1 MILGSS
7 PKMRAKGGIEARP
20 RRSHNLKRPQ
30 AITDTELAV
39 LKLLWERGS
48 LTAREIS
55 QGVYSSGT
63 TSDIGTVHSM
73 LQRLESKQMIERDRS
88 GHVHVFSAAVE
99 QSEVAGMQLEQ
110 MAEKLSDGSMTPFLT
125 HLVDSKRL
133 TDDELQ
139 TLHDLLKKHSPK
151 KKKR

>member
-1 MILGSS
+1 MGDVGNEDVEGEW
-7 PKMRAKGGIEARP
+7 A
-20 RRSHNLKRPQ
+20 LKPSQ

-39 LKLLWERGS
+39 LKLLWERGA

-55 QGVYSSGT
+55 QGLYASVS

-73 LQRLESKQMIERDRS
+73 LQRLEGKEFVERDRS

-133 TDDELQ
+133 TDDEMQ
-139 TLHDLLKKHSPK
+139 TLHNLLKKHSPK